1 MKMVSAFVAIMGG
14 AFETFLACKAF
25 YRSTGLV
32 NYQWMPMSESVPSEA
47 LRVYSPMISKV
58 STLSFT
64 AVESECNPQVKLEL
78 CKLKNNEQ
86 RETESEV
93 YGGR

>member
-1 MKMVSAFVAIMGG
+1 MQSILQIHRTRQISVDASV
-14 AFETFLACKAF
+14 L
-25 YRSTGLV
+25 
-32 NYQWMPMSESVPSEA
+32 SVPSKA
-47 LRVYSPMISKV
+47 LRVYSPMISMV